1 METIFKKDGRP
12 FFVLGGQS
20 HNSSTYSPHDLAVF
34 WRALDTLHANTAEI
48 PVYWEAI
55 EPEEGV
61 FDFRSVDTLFEGARA
76 HKKQLILLWFGT
88 WKNGNMRYVP
98 AWVKQNPQRFPRVI
112 AHDGARLFVL
122 SSHAEENLRA
132 DQKAFRALMA
142 HLKEQNTDGTLL
154 AVQVENEAGIAGRS
168 YRDFSPEGW
177 RDAEAP
183 VPDEVLKALEKEPDH
198 DLTRRWARRGYP
210 KGENWEMTFGVKAG
224 TEAMTAWSV
233 ARYIDQ
239 VAAAGK
245 DVYDIPLYVNVALDG
260 NPWGWNLP
268 GVNYTAGGPIPRLYP
283 LWKAA
288 TPHIDLLAPDIYQ
301 DSRARYEGVCRTY
314 NRKDNA
320 LFVPESGSGAG
331 GNFKNLFYAL
341 GAYDAIGYACFGAED
356 VLTVDGAVRP
366 DSRDLVDS
374 FTCVAAG
381 LPLLTRFRGTG
392 RIHPVVQEEGED
404 AFFFEGDKY
413 LVKVDMADHN
423 RGNYIHRGLT
433 LGQPEKPRA
442 RGLIIEAGPEE
453 FYVLGTGF
461 TMLLAEKDDLFYS
474 EDRVTNHMPYLCI
487 EEGHFDEAGC
497 FVTDRIRTGDE
508 CDHGVWVYKEN
519 GVVHVTLCP

>member
-1 METIFKKDGRP
+1 METIFKKDGQP

-20 HNSSTYSPHDLAVF
+20 HNSSTYSPHDLGVF
-34 WRALDTLHANTAEI
+34 WQALDTLHANTAEI

-61 FDFRSVDTLFEGARA
+61 FDFSSVDTLFEGVRA

-98 AWVKQNPQRFPRVI
+98 AWVKQNPQRFPRVT

-122 SSHAEENLRA
+122 SSHAEENLMA

-142 HLKEQNTDGTLL
+142 HLKAQNTDGTLL

-183 VPDEVLKALEKEPDH
+183 VPDELLKALEKEPEN
-198 DLTRRWARRGYP
+198 DLARRWARRGVP
-210 KGENWEMTFGVKAG
+210 EGAKLGNDLRRESGDRSHDRVECGA
-224 TEAMTAWSV
+224 
-233 ARYIDQ
+233 
-239 VAAAGK
+239 
-245 DVYDIPLYVNVALDG
+245 VYRSGSRRGQRCVRHSAVCECG
-260 NPWGWNLP
+260 P
-268 GVNYTAGGPIPRLYP
+268 GRQSLGLEPAGGELYRRGAYP
-283 LWKAA
+283 AA
-288 TPHIDLLAPDIYQ
+288 VSPVEGRYAHIDLLAPDIYQ

-320 LFVPESGSGAG
+320 LFVPESGVGQG

-356 VLTVDGAVRP
+356 VLTVDGGVRP
-366 DSRDLVDS
+366 GSRELVDS

-413 LVKVDMADHN
+413 LVKVDMANHN
-423 RGNYIHRGLT
+423 AGNYIHRGLT

-461 TMLLAEKDDLFYS
+461 TVLLAEKDDLFYS

-487 EEGHFDEAGC
+487 EEGHFDNEGC

-508 CDHGVWVYKEN
+508 CDHGCGLYKEN